1 MSSVLTNPK
10 PLTLHKNE
18 LLRKPTFL
26 QLRVDEIWLGHS
38 ESGNLWQAQETDPL
52 TPDRL
57 IKVLQDP
64 LFTEVRVV
72 ELVSGE
78 PGDGPGVV
86 AQVRGLVTGLPNLAR
101 LELVTPAAT
110 ANREIDSILQ
120 IGSIAQ
126 AQGVRFSVRLGLS
139 VLQQSVPALVYAD
152 GSCPPQ
158 MQALVRLINTLQN
171 RDEIAVVRLEC
182 RVNPHTVDRLH
193 DWLEFALAQHLPIV
207 YTLDAVPQTITS
219 GQSSMVTALDFEARY
234 HLAIFLENLIGTYET
249 SESQVQYY
257 RSLIGQL
264 MYDEPRRVGCAWQ
277 SGGVTLAANGDLLY
291 CAVQSRALGSAL
303 ESSAASLY
311 EQNQE
316 HFTAIRQSKCAS
328 CTQGCLPPISE
339 PASGVGSPS
348 LFQRLAPSLKTAKS
362 LKLFQPLKTL
372 KGQLAF
378 QRSLKALGVTQDN
391 LSLPRPALT
400 LPTPQTGRRKVL
412 ICGWYGTETLGDKA
426 ILGGVVQAL
435 RETLGE
441 VELHLVALELY
452 ISQMTIR
459 QMPELQDCTLHSVAD
474 ALDRVDGMDLVVF
487 GGGPLMAIGT
497 MAEML
502 AIFQRAVAAQIP
514 TLLAGCGVGPLGAG
528 FFNDAIKQVLL
539 HSSYRIYRDQ
549 KSLEIAQSLGV
560 DVSQDQVAEDPAFTW
575 LASRTQGDQPPD
587 RGPGPALPRLL
598 LGLRDWPYHEFAAE
612 KGALEAERLKHRFEA
627 EIIAGLEGLVER
639 YPNLTIVPFPMCT
652 NHLGFD
658 DRWFYR
664 RLFRDRPKL
673 KDALDFSYLGA
684 ELRPDDA
691 VAVFQSATAALTM
704 RFHSLVFALS
714 TGLPAVA
721 VDYTL
726 GRGKV
731 KSLAERFHIPYMGLD
746 TITSEF
752 LASSLSQLFAGELRD
767 SSTTFQAQ
775 RLRFKDSIKD
785 AVKLLS
791 QS

>member
-1 MSSVLTNPK
+1 MSSTLTSSDLLNQHKVETQKK
-10 PLTLHKNE
+10 PS
-18 LLRKPTFL
+18 FL
-26 QLRVDEIWLGHS
+26 QLRIDESYIGRNEGINIWQSQDAVQVTPGQLS
-38 ESGNLWQAQETDPL
+38 ESLRN
-52 TPDRL
+52 
-57 IKVLQDP
+57 P
-64 LFTEVRVV
+64 LFTEVKTV
-72 ELVSGE
+72 EILGKE
-78 PGDGPGVV
+78 P
-86 AQVRGLVTGLPNLAR
+86 VRYPGLVEQIRVLVNSLPNLSQIDLA
-101 LELVTPAAT
+101 TPIAA
-110 ANREIDSILQ
+110 IDQAIET
-120 IGSIAQ
+120 IAQ
-126 AQGVRFSVRLGLS
+126 SVAITQIQNIQLTIRLLLPILTVSSHAFDSAGESNQPQLQSLVS
-139 VLQQSVPALVYAD
+139 VIDAF
-152 GSCPPQ
+152 
-158 MQALVRLINTLQN
+158 
-171 RDEIAVVRLEC
+171 RDRDWMAELKLEC
-182 RVNPHTVDRLH
+182 LVNKSNVYQIH
-193 DWLEFALAQHLPIV
+193 DWLEFALTHNIPIV
-207 YTLDAVPQTITS
+207 YQLDASVF
-219 GQSSMVTALDFEARY
+219 LDFDQKY
-234 HLAIFLENLIGTYET
+234 HLAIFLENLIGAYET
-249 SESQVQYY
+249 TESQIQYY

-264 MYDEPRRVGCAWQ
+264 MYDEPRQVGCAWQ
-277 SGGVTLAANGDLLY
+277 AGGVTLAANGDLFY
-291 CAVQSRALGSAL
+291 CAVQSRSLGSAL

-316 HFTAIRQSKCAS
+316 QFTAIRQSKCAS
-328 CTQGCLPPISE
+328 CTQGCLQPISD
-339 PASGVGSPS
+339 PAAGVRSPS

-391 LSLPRPALT
+391 LPRPTLT
-400 LPTPQTGRRKVL
+400 LATPQTGKHKVL

-435 RETLGE
+435 REALGE

-459 QMPELQDCTLHSVAD
+459 QMSELQDCALHSVAE
-474 ALDRVDGMDLVVF
+474 ALDRLDGMDLVVF

-502 AIFQRAVAAQIP
+502 AIFQRAVADQIP

-587 RGPGPALPRLL
+587 RGPGAAQPRLL

-612 KGALEAERLKHRFEA
+612 KGAWEAERLKQRFEA
-627 EIIAGLEGLVER
+627 EIVAGLEGLVER

-673 KDALDFSYLGA
+673 KDALDLSYLGA
-684 ELRPDDA
+684 ELSPDEA
-691 VAVFQSATAALTM
+691 ISVFQSSTAALTM

-731 KSLAERFHIPYMGLD
+731 KSLAERYHVPYRGLD
-746 TITSEF
+746 TIRAEF
-752 LASSLSQLFAGELRD
+752 LVSSLSDLLEGKPSESVESFKR
-767 SSTTFQAQ
+767 
-775 RLRFKDSIKD
+775 RRPIFKDLIKSI
-785 AVKLLS
+785 AVRLVT
-791 QS
+791 